1 MERYICLY
9 NCISIHQRLLNIN
22 FSNQERPWGDRR
34 QELVF
39 IGKDL
44 NHEII
49 QKLLDKCLLQ
59 DDEMELGPR
68 QWLEKYDCVDKIRL
82 PGIRL
87 V

>member
-1 MERYICLY
+1 MSDFYCY
-9 NCISIHQRLLNIN
+9 HQ
-22 FSNQERPWGDRR
+22 EWEWGDRR

-68 QWLEKYDCVDKIRL
+68 EWLEKYDCVDKIRL
-82 PGIRL
+82 PSIRL
-87 V
+87 E